1 MIKQQQPNPGKSFSN
16 QQSLLAVIL
25 IEVKFFKVLVS
36 VKFGPQDFAKLANYS
51 GRIESLFAFAS
62 QIIEL
67 AIKYNHAKVL
77 VYF

>member
-1 MIKQQQPNPGKSFSN
+1 M
-16 QQSLLAVIL
+16 
-25 IEVKFFKVLVS
+25 FFKVLVS
-36 VKFGPQDFAKLANYS
+36 VTFGPQDFAKLADYS